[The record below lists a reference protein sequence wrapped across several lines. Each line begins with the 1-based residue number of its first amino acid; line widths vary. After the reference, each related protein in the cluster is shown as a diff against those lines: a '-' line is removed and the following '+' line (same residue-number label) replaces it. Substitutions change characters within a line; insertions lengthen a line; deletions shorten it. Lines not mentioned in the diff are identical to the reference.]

1 MMLLRLAKFS
11 LLNRKGSVLLTV
23 LAIAVSV
30 FVLLGVEHIRHQAKT
45 SFGNTVSGVD
55 LIVGGRT
62 GDINL
67 LLYSVFR
74 LGNATNGV
82 SWTSYNAL
90 ASHPDVAW
98 TIPISLGDSHRG
110 FRVMGTT
117 NDYFSYYRYGQKQP
131 LHFAQGG
138 VLSDVFDV
146 VLGAEV
152 ARKLGYGL
160 GDELVLSHGMAD
172 TSFSHHDANPFR
184 VVGILSATGTPADQA
199 LYVGLAGI
207 EAIHSEWPQGAGTS
221 TRTKAAAYATD
232 QRLTPTSITAFLVGL
247 KSKMATFKLQRH
259 INNYTAEPLS
269 AILPGV
275 ALAQLWQMMAVME
288 NTLRLVSAMVLLASL
303 LGLSAMLLASL
314 NERRREIAI
323 MRVVGASPYVV
334 FLLIQME
341 ALLVTVCGAVS
352 GLLMLFLANTLMRR
366 FLAEEYG
373 LSVSGKLLNEH
384 TALILLAV
392 VGGALI
398 VALIPAIAAYRN
410 ALHTELGGRT

>member
-1 MMLLRLAKFS
+1 MLLRLARFS
-11 LLNRKGSVLLTV
+11 LLNRKGSVLLTL

-55 LIVGGRT
+55 LIVGART

-82 SWTSYNAL
+82 SWTAYREL
-90 ASHPDVAW
+90 ASNPDVAW
-98 TIPISLGDSHRG
+98 TIPVSLGDSHRG

-117 NDYFSYYRYGQKQP
+117 SDYFTHYRYAQKQP
-131 LHFAQGG
+131 LRFAQGG
-138 VLSDVFDV
+138 PFSSLFDV
-146 VLGAEV
+146 VLGADV
-152 ARKLGYGL
+152 ARKLGYAL
-160 GDELVLSHGMAD
+160 GDELVLAHGMAD
-172 TSFSHHDANPFR
+172 TSFSHHDENPFR
-184 VVGILSATGTPADQA
+184 VVGILAATGTPADQA
-199 LYVGLAGI
+199 LYIGLEGI
-207 EAIHSEWPQGAGTS
+207 EAIHSNWPQGARDPA
-221 TRTKAAAYATD
+221 RTKPTGQSGEPD
-232 QRLTPTSITAFLVGL
+232 LTPTSITAFMVGL
-247 KSKMATFKLQRH
+247 ESKMATFKLQRQ
-259 INNYTAEPLS
+259 INNYTGEPLT

-323 MRVVGASPYVV
+323 LRIVGASPHVI
-334 FLLIQME
+334 FLLIQLE
-341 ALLVTVCGAVS
+341 ALLVTLS
-352 GLLMLFLANTLMRR
+352 GFAAGLILLLLANALTSR

-373 LSVSGKLLNEH
+373 LTISGNIVNEH
-384 TALILLAV
+384 TALMLIAV
-392 VGGALI
+392 VLGALI
-398 VALIPAIAAYRN
+398 VASIPAFSAYRN
-410 ALHTELGGRT
+410 ALHTELGGKT